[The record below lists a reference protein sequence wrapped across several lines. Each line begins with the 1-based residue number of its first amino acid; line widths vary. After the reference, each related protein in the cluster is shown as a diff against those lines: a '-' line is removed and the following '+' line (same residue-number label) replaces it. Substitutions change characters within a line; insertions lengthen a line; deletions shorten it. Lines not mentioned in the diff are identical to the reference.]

1 MEDDWRLNGQEEYL
15 LGKTLRKVTVDSF
28 PDYDVKAH
36 KDRWDRMV
44 KYEGHLHCSFCWGK
58 FSPKETDLHSGYYT
72 SESHGQFVCEECF
85 EDFKE
90 SFHWKVIE

>member
-15 LGKTLRKVTVDSF
+15 LGKTFQKVTVDSYLE
-28 PDYDVKAH
+28 YDKETNS
-36 KDRWDRMV
+36 WDMV
-44 KYEGHLHCSFCWGK
+44 CPHGDHEHCSFCWAK
-58 FSPKETDLHSGYYT
+58 FSAAETDLHSGYFT
-72 SESHGQFVCEECF
+72 AAAHGQFVCEECF